1 MPLQTTQESLT
12 GMNTNTSQPIRLDSL
27 IAEWLDIQD
36 RITVLTERKETLAE
50 QMRALGEG
58 RHAATTG
65 TITVSSGTRRFSA
78 EKAAEI
84 LTPELREACTETV
97 ITSKRAKAVLPPALY
112 DLCSETSG
120 RPRITVKPATG
131 AE

>member
-1 MPLQTTQESLT
+1 
-12 GMNTNTSQPIRLDSL
+12 MNTNTGQPIRLDNL

-36 RITVLTERKETLAE
+36 RITILTERKETLAE

-58 RHAATTG
+58 RHATAIG
-65 TITVSSGTRRFSA
+65 TITVSSGTKRFSA

-84 LTPELREACTETV
+84 LTPELREACTETT

-112 DLCSETSG
+112 DLCSETNS
-120 RPRITVKPATG
+120 RPRVTVKPTTG

>member
-1 MPLQTTQESLT
+1 
-12 GMNTNTSQPIRLDSL
+12 MNTGQPIRLDDL

-50 QMRALGEG
+50 QMRTLGEG
-58 RHAATTG
+58 RHATTTG
-65 TITVSSGTRRFSA
+65 AITVSSGTKRFSA

-84 LTPELREACTETV
+84 LTPELREACTETI
-97 ITSKRAKAVLPPALY
+97 ITSKRAKVVLPPALY
-112 DLCSETSG
+112 DLCSETNG
-120 RPRITVKPATG
+120 RPRVTVKPAAG

>member
-1 MPLQTTQESLT
+1 
-12 GMNTNTSQPIRLDSL
+12 MNTNTGQPIRLDDL

-58 RHAATTG
+58 RHAAPIG

-84 LTPELREACTETV
+84 LTPELREACTETI
-97 ITSKRAKAVLPPALY
+97 ITSKRAKAVLTPALY

>member
-1 MPLQTTQESLT
+1 
-12 GMNTNTSQPIRLDSL
+12 MNTGHPTRLDDL
-27 IAEWLDIQD
+27 IAEWLDVQD
-36 RITVLTERKETLAE
+36 RMTALSERKEALAE
-50 QMRALGEG
+50 QMRTLGEG
-58 RHAATTG
+58 RHTATTG
-65 TITVSSGTRRFSA
+65 TITVSGGTKRFSA

-84 LTPELREACTETV
+84 LTPELREACTETT

-120 RPRITVKPATG
+120 RPRVTVKPATG

>member
-1 MPLQTTQESLT
+1 
-12 GMNTNTSQPIRLDSL
+12 MNTNTSQPIRLDSL

-36 RITVLTERKETLAE
+36 RITALTERKETLAE

-58 RHAATTG
+58 RHAAHIG
-65 TITVSSGTRRFSA
+65 TITISSGTRRFSA

-84 LTPELREACTETV
+84 LTPELREACTETI
-97 ITSKRAKAVLPPALY
+97 ITSKRAKAILPPALY

-120 RPRITVKPATG
+120 RPRVTVKPATG

>member
-1 MPLQTTQESLT
+1 MNANT
-12 GMNTNTSQPIRLDSL
+12 GQPIRLDDL

-36 RITVLTERKETLAE
+36 RITILTERKETLAE

-65 TITVSSGTRRFSA
+65 TVTVSSGTRRFSA

-84 LTPELREACTETV
+84 LTPELREACTETT
-97 ITSKRAKAVLPPALY
+97 ITSKRAKVVLPPALY
-112 DLCSETSG
+112 DLCSETNG
-120 RPRITVKPATG
+120 RPRVTVKPATG